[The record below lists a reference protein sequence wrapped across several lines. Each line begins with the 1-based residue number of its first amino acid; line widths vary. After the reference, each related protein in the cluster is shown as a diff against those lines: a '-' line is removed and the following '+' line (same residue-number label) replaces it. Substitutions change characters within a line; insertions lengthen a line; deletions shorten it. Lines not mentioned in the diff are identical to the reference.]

1 MIHMSKG
8 EKIFLFII
16 IIFAALMYWHATTL
30 VTPMGADYIMGPTKW
45 PKTML
50 LGAIFLCLIVLVMN
64 WKKKPKEEP
73 TSKKEGE
80 EEKPNRLRAALVLA
94 LCFVYTFAMNSIGF
108 LVATPLF
115 MAAVLYVSQYRKI
128 RGFFVI
134 SIVVTII
141 FHLVFVWLA
150 AVQMPRGHWIF
161 RDFSLLFY

>member
-50 LGAIFLCLIVLVMN
+50 LGAIFLSLIVLVMN

-73 TSKKEGE
+73 TSKEEEE
-80 EEKPNRLRAALVLA
+80 EEKPNRLRAALVL
-94 LCFVYTFAMNSIGF
+94 LVCFIYTFAMKYIGF
-108 LVATPLF
+108 LFATPLF
-115 MAAVLYVSQYRKI
+115 VAAILYVCEYRKI
-128 RGFFVI
+128 RTYFI
-134 SIVVTII
+134 TPIMITIV

-150 AVQMPRGHWIF
+150 GVLMPRGHWIF
-161 RDFSLLFY
+161 RDLSLLLY